1 MAEDKSG
8 KKMIAVNREVR
19 RQLDEE
25 TQGMTIPQFL
35 AYVHRGAVEC
45 QRLMD
50 ERKAVCEKE
59 TAKDGN

>member
-1 MAEDKSG
+1 
-8 KKMIAVNREVR
+8 MISPNFTIDDIHEVR

-25 TQGMTIPQFL
+25 TKNMTIPQFL

-50 ERKAVCEKE
+50 ERKAACEKE
-59 TAKDGN
+59 ASADGH

>member
-1 MAEDKSG
+1 
-8 KKMIAVNREVR
+8 MISPNFTIDDIHEVR

-25 TQGMTIPQFL
+25 TKGMTIPQFL

-50 ERKAVCEKE
+50 ERKLACEKE
-59 TAKDGN
+59 TSENGH

>member
-1 MAEDKSG
+1 
-8 KKMIAVNREVR
+8 MISPNFTVDDIREVR

-50 ERKAVCEKE
+50 ERKAVC
-59 TAKDGN
+59 

>member
-1 MAEDKSG
+1 MECPAGS
-8 KKMIAVNREVR
+8 IQQLS
-19 RQLDEE
+19 QLDEE

-59 TAKDGN
+59 TTKDGN